1 MWVNMETILCWTL
14 ESVENPDIIV
24 VHINV
29 MAIFLKSEEDS
40 QGNLKALHA
49 KLQNHHENK

>member
-14 ESVENPDIIV
+14 KGAENPDITV

-29 MAIFLKSEEDS
+29 MAIFLKSEEDP

-49 KLQNHHENK
+49 KLQKHHENK